1 MDSRWDVGDT
11 QSGSSAGSGG
21 KAVGDELCME
31 TEGNR
36 VIVGGVT
43 ADIRSVC
50 WGEGIWG
57 GADVGGRLGG
67 SKRPQ
72 RSNFGPPWKEYHGKL
87 RLKGYRNRESQSR
100 I

>member
-57 GADVGGRLGG
+57 GADVGGRLVAPRGHKEATSGHLGRSIMG
-67 SKRPQ
+67 S
-72 RSNFGPPWKEYHGKL
+72 
-87 RLKGYRNRESQSR
+87 
-100 I
+100 